1 MTAGGGCKRADV
13 KDKIGDR
20 PLERPRLSRYKG
32 QWPEIACLFVMESA
46 RMTEEK
52 KENEEKM
59 TSIDV
64 NGIMKRIPHRYPFLM
79 IDRVIDIVHGE
90 SCTGIKNVS
99 VNEPFFQGHFPGHPI
114 MPGVL
119 IVEAMAQ
126 TAATLVVDSIS
137 GVDSGTHVVYFMSV
151 EEARFRKPVL
161 PGDQLHIK
169 VKKERNRGAVWKFRG
184 EAYVDDGLVAEAVFT
199 AMLVPDSDRTV

>member
-1 MTAGGGCKRADV
+1 
-13 KDKIGDR
+13 
-20 PLERPRLSRYKG
+20 
-32 QWPEIACLFVMESA
+32 
-46 RMTEEK
+46 MTEETK
-52 KENEEKM
+52 DQTKPNALD
-59 TSIDV
+59 I

-79 IDRVIDIVHGE
+79 IDKVIDIVQGQ

-126 TAATLVVDSIS
+126 TAATLVVDSIE
-137 GVDSGTHVVYFMSV
+137 GINAGTHVVYFMSV

-169 VKKERNRGAVWKFRG
+169 VTKERNRGAVWKFKG
-184 EAYVDDGLVAEAVFT
+184 EAFVDDGLVAEAVFT
-199 AMLVPDSDRTV
+199 AMLVPDTNRTV